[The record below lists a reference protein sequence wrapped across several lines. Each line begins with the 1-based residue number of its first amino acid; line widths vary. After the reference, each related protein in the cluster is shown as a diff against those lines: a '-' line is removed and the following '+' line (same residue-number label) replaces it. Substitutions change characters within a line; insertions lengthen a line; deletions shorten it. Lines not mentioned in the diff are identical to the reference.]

1 MNSHDS
7 FDRESQ
13 DVDLS
18 AFDDD
23 FATAEAPSLDEVP
36 DGKYQVRIDS
46 VRLDRSQKGDPMI
59 KWDLIVISGP
69 LTGRHIFKNAVI
81 TPASLPF
88 VKGDLTTLGMELP
101 KFSDLSN
108 RLDELL
114 DITLEVTKRT
124 RGDYSNVYFNKR
136 FQVPD
141 GETPPQTPQR
151 TPF

>member
-7 FDRESQ
+7 FDREPQ
-13 DVDLS
+13 NLDLS

-36 DGKYQVRIDS
+36 DGKYQARIDA
-46 VRLDRSQKGDPMI
+46 VRLDRSHKGDPMI
-59 KWDLIVISGP
+59 KWDLIVISGA
-69 LTGRHIFKNAVI
+69 LTGRHIFKNAVV

-88 VKGDLTTLGMELP
+88 VKGDLTTLGLELP
-101 KFSDLSN
+101 KFSDLSH

-136 FQVPD
+136 FQVPN
-141 GETPPQTPQR
+141 GEAPPR
-151 TPF
+151 TPEGTPF